1 MGVVSILFF
10 RPMSLYQDIETQ
22 LKEAMRSQDK
32 DRLMALRNIKSVLKN
47 KAIDARRDLNDDEV
61 IQSLST
67 LAKQRKESIEAF
79 RNGGREDLVA
89 KEEAELKVIEG
100 FLPQQ
105 LSPEELEK
113 LIRAAIAETQA
124 QGAKDM
130 GKVMKAL
137 QPKVTGRADGKSV
150 SERVKALLA
159 G

>member
-1 MGVVSILFF
+1 
-10 RPMSLYQDIETQ
+10 MSLYQDIESQ
-22 LKEAMRSQDK
+22 LKDAMRSQDK

-79 RNGGREDLVA
+79 RSGGREDLVA

-113 LIRAAIAETQA
+113 LIREAIAETQA

-137 QPKVTGRADGKSV
+137 QPKVTGRADGKAV
-150 SERVKALLA
+150 SERVKSLLA
-159 G
+159 S

>member
-1 MGVVSILFF
+1 
-10 RPMSLYQDIETQ
+10 MSLYQDIESQ

-32 DRLMALRNIKSVLKN
+32 DRLMALRNMKSVLKN

-105 LSPEELEK
+105 LSPEDLEK
-113 LIRAAIAETQA
+113 LIRTAIAETQA

-137 QPKVTGRADGKSV
+137 LPKVTGRADGKIV
-150 SERVKALLA
+150 SERVKSLLA
-159 G
+159 S